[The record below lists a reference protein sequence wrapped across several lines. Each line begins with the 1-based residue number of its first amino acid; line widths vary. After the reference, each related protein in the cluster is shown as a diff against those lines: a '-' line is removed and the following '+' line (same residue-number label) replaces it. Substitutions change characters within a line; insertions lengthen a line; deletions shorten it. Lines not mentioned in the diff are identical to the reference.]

1 MFPGVR
7 DISDNSVTGGG
18 EEGVRNDNG
27 GICTAEMQKKCFSFC
42 HHVIPIS
49 LLTKMH
55 RVNFCALISKL
66 SYFFKQDLLFKVPLI
81 PPTYHHIFLCVPFP
95 RIWFLHQRHVS
106 NFLLFIPPFTYFLY
120 RVLKLNNNLS
130 DDYSD
135 IW

>member
-1 MFPGVR
+1 
-7 DISDNSVTGGG
+7 
-18 EEGVRNDNG
+18 
-27 GICTAEMQKKCFSFC
+27 
-42 HHVIPIS
+42 
-49 LLTKMH
+49 MH
-55 RVNFCALISKL
+55 RVNFYVLISKL
-66 SYFFKQDLLFKVPLI
+66 SYFFSNDILFEVPLI
-81 PPTYHHIFLCVPFP
+81 PPTYHHIFLNVPFP

>member
-1 MFPGVR
+1 MIIVLR
-7 DISDNSVTGGG
+7 GGG
-18 EEGVRNDNG
+18 KRRVRNDNG
-27 GICTAEMQKKCFSFC
+27 GICNAEMEKKCFSFC
-42 HHVIPIS
+42 HHAIPIS

-55 RVNFCALISKL
+55 RVNFYVLISKL
-66 SYFFKQDLLFKVPLI
+66 SYFFSNDILFKVPLI
-81 PPTYHHIFLCVPFP
+81 PPTYRHIFLCVPFP
-95 RIWFLHQRHVS
+95 RIWFLLQRHVP